1 MKPRPEH
8 KGQSPR
14 SKTHDDRVD
23 NVEALRSVQSVNGAT
38 KGLRVE
44 AFMCVVSRMLH
55 HSYISSSL
63 SFSFFSLVQG
73 NETYETGCNS
83 HA

>member
-1 MKPRPEH
+1 MKPRPRH

-14 SKTHDDRVD
+14 SKAHDDQVG
-23 NVEALRSVQSVNGAT
+23 NVEALSGVQSVNGAT
-38 KGLRVE
+38 QGLRVE

-63 SFSFFSLVQG
+63 LFFLVSLVQG

-83 HA
+83 RA